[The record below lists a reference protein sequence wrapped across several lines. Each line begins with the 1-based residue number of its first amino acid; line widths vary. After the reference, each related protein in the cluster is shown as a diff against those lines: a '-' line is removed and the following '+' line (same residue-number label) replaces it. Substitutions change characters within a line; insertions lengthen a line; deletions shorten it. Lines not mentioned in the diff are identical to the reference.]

1 MFTDI
6 AGFSRLAAR
15 LSPSDAAAFLNG
27 HFALLGRCIEAEGGT
42 IDKYIGDS
50 VMAFWGAPDEQADHA
65 ERACAA
71 ALAIARTLQAD
82 NAERRANRLE
92 AVRLRIGI
100 STGRVL
106 VGNIGAPGRVNYTL
120 VGDVVNLA
128 QRLEQLGKEVEDAG
142 DVVVLITEDSRA
154 GLMTVPE
161 ARPFGRRE
169 VRNRDGEV
177 GVYRLA

>member
-1 MFTDI
+1 
-6 AGFSRLAAR
+6 
-15 LSPSDAAAFLNG
+15 
-27 HFALLGRCIEAEGGT
+27 
-42 IDKYIGDS
+42 
-50 VMAFWGAPDEQADHA
+50 MAFWGAPDEQAGHA
-65 ERACAA
+65 ERACTA

-128 QRLEQLGKEVEDAG
+128 QRLEQRGKEVEDAG

-161 ARPFGRRE
+161 AHAFGRRE

-177 GVYRLA
+177 GVYGLA